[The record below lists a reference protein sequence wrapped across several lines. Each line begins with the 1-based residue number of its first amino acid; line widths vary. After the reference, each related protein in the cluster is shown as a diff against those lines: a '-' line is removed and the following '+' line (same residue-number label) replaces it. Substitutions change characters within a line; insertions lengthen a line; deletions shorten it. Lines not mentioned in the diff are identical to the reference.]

1 MLHVDGNQTDMKIM
15 KQTLGNNNIMFPL
28 INMQK
33 IMDGG
38 KLVRMIIV
46 DGIGDGNRGSNMVA
60 ACITSIKEEM
70 LGMEIEQRGMAT
82 IERKKTTCH
91 GLRSLDFITTLMII
105 RRRTLDIII
114 APMIIRRMEEE
125 KEMEEKVEVEEGGT
139 ILVMQTR

>member
-1 MLHVDGNQTDMKIM
+1 
-15 KQTLGNNNIMFPL
+15 
-28 INMQK
+28 
-33 IMDGG
+33 
-38 KLVRMIIV
+38 V

-82 IERKKTTCH
+82 IERKKTICH